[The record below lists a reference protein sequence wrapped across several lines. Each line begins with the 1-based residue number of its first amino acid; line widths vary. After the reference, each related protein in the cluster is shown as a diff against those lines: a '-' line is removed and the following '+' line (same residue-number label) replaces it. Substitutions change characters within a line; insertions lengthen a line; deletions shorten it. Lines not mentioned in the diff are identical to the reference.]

1 MSPRLRT
8 TTYLT
13 LQNRF
18 LTVASISH
26 PSKAYT
32 TFSLWLSSHPSTC
45 QSLID
50 RWTMHFSRASIP
62 LSLWPPHSIPTALF
76 IIPMGFF
83 SYPDYP
89 YSPAQQNR
97 SIPESTR
104 SSMFCIGIR
113 ISSSITFHVVHFN
126 WLIPLESNDASFSS
140 YKIHDRA
147 ASYFA
152 PPITEQQEKKNGA
165 KIILFPGRFS
175 GSWCRLLPSV
185 IPLFQS
191 SVVRRPRLP
200 WCSS

>member
-1 MSPRLRT
+1 
-8 TTYLT
+8 
-13 LQNRF
+13 
-18 LTVASISH
+18 
-26 PSKAYT
+26 
-32 TFSLWLSSHPSTC
+32 
-45 QSLID
+45 
-50 RWTMHFSRASIP
+50 
-62 LSLWPPHSIPTALF
+62 
-76 IIPMGFF
+76 MGFF

-152 PPITEQQEKKNGA
+152 PPITEQQEKKKMAPKSYSFLGGFPA
-165 KIILFPGRFS
+165 VGVAFCLLLFLFFSPVSSGGHDYHDALHKSILFFEGQRSGKLPPDQRVKWRGDSALHDGFS
-175 GSWCRLLPSV
+175 VGVRSIHSNALLPC
-185 IPLFQS
+185 F
-191 SVVRRPRLP
+191 
-200 WCSS
+200 